1 MFDAL
6 YLLHAAGKA
15 GSDPV
20 VGTCTL
26 RYRDGTSAS
35 SDLALGKNIG
45 LDGKQDSL
53 EDGKAVGF
61 GMYVTRLVNP
71 SQGKEVATIEVRA
84 SPDCELFVAGI
95 TASLAREKVH
105 D

>member
-1 MFDAL
+1 
-6 YLLHAAGKA
+6 
-15 GSDPV
+15 
-20 VGTCTL
+20 
-26 RYRDGTSAS
+26 
-35 SDLALGKNIG
+35 
-45 LDGKQDSL
+45 L

-71 SQGKEVATIEVRA
+71 SQGKEVDTIELKA
-84 SPDCELFVAGI
+84 SPGCELLVAGI